1 MDILLIILAILIILG
16 GIIYVTYIYTNN
28 KYQDITLRIEEVE
41 ELIDDTI
48 KAKYNTINQVISQIH
63 KIDEDIKG
71 NIFDEIVKL
80 RSRKISNYELDKKII
95 VDSNCNDN
103 ELLAIFKENKSNQEE
118 LDYFII
124 TEIDKLNA
132 DIQNKYY
139 QIVKDREFFGV
150 ELPEDMV
157 IVLTVNDKEGLKNI
171 SRELYNL
178 CVVAF

>member
-1 MDILLIILAILIILG
+1 MI
-16 GIIYVTYIYTNN
+16 N
-28 KYQDITLRIEEVE
+28 K
-41 ELIDDTI
+41 ELIELQKGC
-48 KAKYNTINQVISQIH
+48 KATCAVILN
-63 KIDEDIKG
+63 EDC
-71 NIFDEIVKL
+71 N
-80 RSRKISNYELDKKII
+80 ELDKKII
-95 VDSNCNDN
+95 VNSNSNDN
-103 ELLAIFKENKSNQEE
+103 ELLAIFKENISNQNE

-157 IVLTVNDKEGLKNI
+157 IVLTVKDKDGLKNI
-171 SRELYNL
+171 SQELYHF

>member
-16 GIIYVTYIYTNN
+16 GIIYVTYIYTSN

-80 RSRKISNYELDKKII
+80 RSRKISNYELDKKIKNAYTELETI
-95 VDSNCNDN
+95 KDN
-103 ELLAIFKENKSNQEE
+103 N
-118 LDYFII
+118 
-124 TEIDKLNA
+124 DKLKDDKEIKKSIKELKGYDNKLTTLHKYHDTNVEIYNEMLEKFPTNIIA
-132 DIQNKYY
+132 NINKYKP
-139 QIVKDREFFGV
+139 KD
-150 ELPEDMV
+150 
-157 IVLTVNDKEGLKNI
+157 
-171 SRELYNL
+171 LYNKEETINE
-178 CVVAF
+178 